1 MRMSEEKHQEKPFLT
16 YQEQVDKLK
25 KDKRLQIEDEER
37 AIDLLKR
44 HSYFALVS
52 GYKKPFKKQDGTY
65 KEHTSLED
73 IYALYS
79 FDNTLRSVVFSKIL
93 VVEKHIKSLI
103 SYSFCEEYGSG
114 QQAYLDA
121 T

>member
-52 GYKKPFKKQDGTY
+52 GYKKQD
-65 KEHTSLED
+65 
-73 IYALYS
+73 
-79 FDNTLRSVVFSKIL
+79 TLFARNMEAGSRRIWMQPSIITPR
-93 VVEKHIKSLI
+93 EIGRGLI
-103 SYSFCEEYGSG
+103 NWC
-114 QQAYLDA
+114 
-121 T
+121 